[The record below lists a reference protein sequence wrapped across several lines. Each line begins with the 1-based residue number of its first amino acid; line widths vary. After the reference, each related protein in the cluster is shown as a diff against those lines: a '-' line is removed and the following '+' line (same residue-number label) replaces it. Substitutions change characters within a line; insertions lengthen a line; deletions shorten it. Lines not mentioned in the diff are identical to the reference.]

1 MARRR
6 YRSKYVSKNGL
17 TPSENRALGRQ
28 VWALFMLLLIWG
40 SIQIW
45 GTDVFLKPWFDI
57 LLLIIGEIAYRST
70 GWLLRTL
77 RIWYY

>member
-1 MARRR
+1 MARR
-6 YRSKYVSKNGL
+6 YRRGYISRNGL
-17 TPSENRALGRQ
+17 TPKENCALGRQ

-45 GTDVFLKPWFDI
+45 GPEVFLKPWFDVLIVI
-57 LLLIIGEIAYRST
+57 LSEVAYRLT

-77 RIWYY
+77 HIWHY